1 LSRPL
6 PRALPGSSRGPTGPC
21 AARSGAPAPTC
32 SVGGERRS
40 SRPPRPSHRLARP
53 RPVSEV
59 FADRRVFITGGSSGI
74 GKALAGLLLDQGA
87 HVCIAA
93 RGQARLDEA
102 LTDLRPRLA
111 GPTQR
116 LTSVALD
123 VGDRE
128 AVEQAVPTILDAL
141 GGRVDLLIN

>member
-1 LSRPL
+1 
-6 PRALPGSSRGPTGPC
+6 
-21 AARSGAPAPTC
+21 
-32 SVGGERRS
+32 
-40 SRPPRPSHRLARP
+40 
-53 RPVSEV
+53 
-59 FADRRVFITGGSSGI
+59 
-74 GKALAGLLLDQGA
+74 AGLLLDQGA

-141 GGRVDLLIN
+141 GGRVDLLINNAGITCPAAVLDTPPERYDAIMRVNYFGTVHVTRALLP